1 MCKESGGSKKEQEMR
16 DDDQMTTN
24 ESEFTSSPPIITQFD
39 NHQQST
45 LFNNTQAEVSHFFAP
60 EISYFQHHHHIPPQ
74 QQSIALTFQQPPLPS
89 GVYGSPIYPN
99 PVAVPAQIVT
109 PAPVAPVTSSTT
121 ESPLPDIVVNRSAKD
136 QRQFIPLHR
145 QYIPPSAEERPSYE
159 SPSQSDSNNNNGY
172 PFSGYVYEKPTTTST
187 TTTTTTTT
195 EKPTRPIV
203 LEDDLPSQFLPPI
216 SHDTPAFE
224 NDEDFNTPSTSDG
237 YDYHIPP
244 PVVIQSD
251 TPFSRPSTPAPVY
264 LPPSTDQQTVLQ
276 NTDSSV
282 PPLRLHVHEMRC
294 LQQQSKQGGYF
305 RSVLKVDSFIGATP
319 TVDNDSSDKRCE
331 LKLHKSY
338 VVVDIAGEDFNKCGV
353 QQCGKDLCLRL
364 RFPAI
369 RGMRTGSD
377 NILTLHCKSQNRV
390 AVKTHALK
398 MGVANDVQSRSLG
411 TLAKGGSQ
419 NSFRTHVEL
428 LRKTLQGYAR
438 HLQNNEAVQLG
449 EDLLLRAHVLTGD
462 GWNFTKLTDVSLQRI
477 SPSGE
482 VLNNVQLITSQGC
495 LNPSMKGICTQP
507 PSFDAPLGYKLP
519 FKAVMFQGMRSGD
532 ELLMSMR
539 ITGCLDYHDCHVATD
554 QCFSANSNNSQRR
567 KRDATSPQAN
577 QTEIS
582 EISKISF
589 RVIMPEA
596 TMSDS
601 HNNLNS
607 LGSSSSKSLIL
618 MGSLGFVV
626 LLVALGIFV
635 ILKLKK

>member
-1 MCKESGGSKKEQEMR
+1 MSTTFKERFLLVLLSLLNFSWADG
-16 DDDQMTTN
+16 
-24 ESEFTSSPPIITQFD
+24 
-39 NHQQST
+39 
-45 LFNNTQAEVSHFFAP
+45 SHFFAP
-60 EISYFQHHHHIPPQ
+60 ELSYFQHHHHIPAAQQ
-74 QQSIALTFQQPPLPS
+74 QQSISLAFQSPPLPS
-89 GVYGSPIYPN
+89 AVYGSPLSQIYGPP
-99 PVAVPAQIVT
+99 PVAAAPPPQIVT

-121 ESPLPDIVVNRSAKD
+121 VFNLPEIVDNRSAKD

-145 QYIPPSAEERPSYE
+145 EYGPPTEERPVYE
-159 SPSQSDSNNNNGY
+159 SPAQSDTNRY
-172 PFSGYVYEKPTTTST
+172 PFSGYVYEKPTPTTST

-195 EKPTRPIV
+195 TTKKPTKPIFV
-203 LEDDLPSQFLPPI
+203 EDLPTQFLPPI
-216 SHDTPAFE
+216 GHDTPAFG
-224 NDEDFNTPSTSDG
+224 NDEEFNGPASEG
-237 YDYHIPP
+237 YDYQVPQP
-244 PVVIQSD
+244 AVIQSD

-264 LPPSTDQQTVLQ
+264 LPPSQADQQTVLQ
-276 NTDSSV
+276 NTDPSV
-282 PPLRLHVHEMRC
+282 PPLRLRVHEMRC
-294 LQQQSKQGGYF
+294 LQQEKPAQGGYF

-338 VVVDIAGEDFNKCGV
+338 VVVDIAGEDFTKCGV
-353 QQCGKDLCLRL
+353 QSCGTDLCLRL

-377 NILTLHCKSQNRV
+377 NILTLHCKSQSRV

-398 MGVANDVQSRSLG
+398 MGVANDVQARSLG

-428 LRKTLQGYAR
+428 LRKTPQGYAR
-438 HLQNNEAVQLG
+438 TLQNSEAVQLG

-519 FKAVMFQGMRSGD
+519 FKAVMFQGMHSGE
-532 ELLMSMR
+532 ELLMTMR

-554 QCFSANSNNSQRR
+554 QCFAPNSNQLLRR
-567 KRDATSPQAN
+567 KRDMSEKHAN

-589 RVIMPEA
+589 RVIMPED
-596 TMSDS
+596 TQSNTYNP
-601 HNNLNS
+601 H
-607 LGSSSSKSLIL
+607 GHPSSSSKSLIL

-635 ILKLKK
+635 VLKLKK